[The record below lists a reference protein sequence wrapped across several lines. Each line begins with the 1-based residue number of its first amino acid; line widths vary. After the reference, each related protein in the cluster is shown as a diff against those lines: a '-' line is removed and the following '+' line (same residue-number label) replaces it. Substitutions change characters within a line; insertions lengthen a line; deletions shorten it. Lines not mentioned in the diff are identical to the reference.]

1 MPRPVPMTAA
11 RPGGSMKKHTLVKII
26 TFVLSVAIFAGS
38 ALLPQAAQAQDE
50 GRFLGA
56 GQING
61 DGTDSALDAPP
72 GALDTGRYT
81 NDQAHNNK
89 TSAGIIQGDGFSVNL
104 TNPQTHGQEDDVGA
118 RAGWSWEF

>member
-1 MPRPVPMTAA
+1 
-11 RPGGSMKKHTLVKII
+11 MKKHTLVKII
-26 TFVLSVAIFAGS
+26 AFALYVAIFAGS
-38 ALLPQAAQAQDE
+38 VVMLPQAAQAQDE

-89 TSAGIIQGDGFSVNL
+89 TSAGIIQGEGFSVNH
-104 TNPQTHGQEDDVGA
+104 TNPQTISGA
-118 RAGWSWEF
+118 CGLN